1 MRFLV
6 ISVLIFLLAC
16 KFDEIIKTGDNS
28 AWYFYEVDDVGAIEV
43 SNASFPIIAFPS
55 NFYSISGQNNEI
67 LAVPINNFYEFID
80 YSVQHVTSLEGNSRF
95 IVGAINNTNIV
106 PLYGLRLIAEDSE
119 SSAIFHE
126 NVEHATFIPND
137 QQSFHGVLESPLYL
151 NDLNEVSLSGQI
163 VQYTIQSNNIDTL
176 STYNFELT
184 GIDLSKSIK
193 GFVSKGTD
201 NLYYAFQDQL
211 FSWDMTT
218 ESLTSIP
225 TGTEVKN
232 LLFFDDKVML
242 IGSSNELKM
251 YDEDLSLDRTI
262 WLSEVIPATK
272 DQKSTILKV
281 FTSKIGIH
289 MVLGV
294 SSAIKRSDGVL
305 VEVMSSLDL
314 LTLSS
319 EGIVEGRTI
328 ILEGT
333 EGQNEKLFWNEF
345 ELLSQDIKNDEA
357 YFMFKKALNE
367 SKYEYFVK
375 KTSIN

>member
-1 MRFLV
+1 M
-6 ISVLIFLLAC
+6 
-16 KFDEIIKTGDNS
+16 
-28 AWYFYEVDDVGAIEV
+28 
-43 SNASFPIIAFPS
+43 
-55 NFYSISGQNNEI
+55 
-67 LAVPINNFYEFID
+67 
-80 YSVQHVTSLEGNSRF
+80 
-95 IVGAINNTNIV
+95 
-106 PLYGLRLIAEDSE
+106 
-119 SSAIFHE
+119 
-126 NVEHATFIPND
+126 
-137 QQSFHGVLESPLYL
+137 
-151 NDLNEVSLSGQI
+151 SGQI
-163 VQYTIQSNNIDTL
+163 VQYSIQSNNIDTL